1 MPDLPP
7 PPLHK
12 RPPRTNALACDC
24 IRGNFA
30 SSMASRSSLNG
41 YITNIKLLRT
51 VFKIDFLLHETKV
64 TGVDQ
69 VTARCGG
76 RVPSESWAAPCP

>member
-1 MPDLPP
+1 
-7 PPLHK
+7 
-12 RPPRTNALACDC
+12 
-24 IRGNFA
+24 
-30 SSMASRSSLNG
+30 MASRSSLNG